1 MKEGRAGMDDHDW
14 LVERF
19 EAERPQ
25 LQAMA
30 YRMLG
35 SLPEAQDAVQES
47 WLHLVRA
54 DRSLVKNLGAW
65 LTTAVARICLDMLR
79 ARKVRREESLEAS
92 DPESLIR
99 ELGGIDPEEEAE
111 LADSVGLALLVVLD
125 RLAPAERLAF
135 VLHDIF
141 AMPFDEIACILE
153 REVPA
158 TRQLASRARRQVR
171 GREPACHADFIRSR
185 EVVTAFLTASR
196 EGDFK
201 SLLALLDPDVALRAD
216 RVAVSRGAA
225 GGVAGEIRGAAAV
238 ARLLTGRVRLGA
250 RFARLVLVDGTVGLV
265 VAPRGRLLLLLR
277 LVIRGGKIAEIEAV
291 ADPAHLHQVRLAV
304 PDD

>member
-1 MKEGRAGMDDHDW
+1 MGERDW

-54 DRSLVKNLGAW
+54 DRSEVSNLGAW

-79 ARKVRREESLEAS
+79 ARKVLREESLEAS

-111 LADSVGLALLVVLD
+111 LADSVGLALL
-125 RLAPAERLAF
+125 
-135 VLHDIF
+135 
-141 AMPFDEIACILE
+141 
-153 REVPA
+153 
-158 TRQLASRARRQVR
+158 
-171 GREPACHADFIRSR
+171 
-185 EVVTAFLTASR
+185 
-196 EGDFK
+196 
-201 SLLALLDPDVALRAD
+201 
-216 RVAVSRGAA
+216 
-225 GGVAGEIRGAAAV
+225 
-238 ARLLTGRVRLGA
+238 
-250 RFARLVLVDGTVGLV
+250 
-265 VAPRGRLLLLLR
+265 LLR
-277 LVIRGGKIAEIEAV
+277 LVIRGGKMAEIEAV
-291 ADPAHLHQVRLAV
+291 ADPAHLHQVRLAA

>member
-1 MKEGRAGMDDHDW
+1 MDEHDW

-35 SLPEAQDAVQES
+35 SLPEAEDAVQES

-54 DRSLVKNLGAW
+54 DRSTVKNPGAW
-65 LTTAVARICLDMLR
+65 LTRAVARICLDMLR
-79 ARKVRREESLEAS
+79 ARKLRREEALEAFV
-92 DPESLIR
+92 PESITR
-99 ELGGIDPEEEAE
+99 EQSGIDPEEEAE

-125 RLAPAERLAF
+125 RLSPAERLAF

-141 AMPFDEIACILE
+141 AIPFEVIALILE
-153 REVPA
+153 RGVPA
-158 TRQLASRARRQVR
+158 TRQLASRARRRVR
-171 GREPACHADFIRSR
+171 GAETASNEDVIRSR

-196 EGDFK
+196 EGSFET
-201 SLLALLDPDVALRAD
+201 LLTLLDPDVVWRAD
-216 RVAVSRGAA
+216 RVAVSRG
-225 GGVAGEIRGAAAV
+225 VAEEIRGAASV
-238 ARLLTGRVRLGA
+238 ARLLTGRTRLGT
-250 RFARLVLVDGTVGLV
+250 RFARPVLVDGTVGVV

-277 LVIRGGKIAEIEAV
+277 LMIRGGKIVEIEAV

>member
-1 MKEGRAGMDDHDW
+1 MDEHDW

-79 ARKVRREESLEAS
+79 ARKVLREESLEAS
-92 DPESLIR
+92 VPESLIR
-99 ELGGIDPEEEAE
+99 EPGLIDPEEEAE

-153 REVPA
+153 RKVPA

-171 GREPACHADFIRSR
+171 GTEPACHADFIRSR

-201 SLLALLDPDVALRAD
+201 TLLALLDPDVALRAD

-238 ARLLTGRVRLGA
+238 ARLLTTGRIRLGA

-291 ADPAHLHQVRLAV
+291 ADPAHLHQVRLAA

>member
-1 MKEGRAGMDDHDW
+1 MDEHDW
-14 LVERF
+14 LIERF

-35 SLPEAQDAVQES
+35 SLPEAEDAVQES

-54 DRSLVKNLGAW
+54 DRSTVKNPGAW
-65 LTTAVARICLDMLR
+65 LTKAVARICLDMLR
-79 ARKVRREESLEAS
+79 ARKLRREEALEAFV
-92 DPESLIR
+92 PESITR
-99 ELGGIDPEEEAE
+99 EQSGIDPEEEAE

-125 RLAPAERLAF
+125 RLSPAERLAF

-141 AMPFDEIACILE
+141 AIPFDVIALILE
-153 REVPA
+153 RGVPA
-158 TRQLASRARRQVR
+158 TRQLASRARRRVR
-171 GREPACHADFIRSR
+171 GAETASNEDVIRSR

-196 EGDFK
+196 EGSFET
-201 SLLALLDPDVALRAD
+201 LLDPDVVWRAD
-216 RVAVSRGAA
+216 RVAVSRG
-225 GGVAGEIRGAAAV
+225 VAEEIRGAASV
-238 ARLLTGRVRLGA
+238 GRLLTGRTRLGT
-250 RFARLVLVDGTVGLV
+250 RFARSVLVDGTVGVV

-277 LVIRGGKIAEIEAV
+277 LMIRGGKIVEIEVV

-304 PDD
+304 PGD

>member
-1 MKEGRAGMDDHDW
+1 MDEHDW

-35 SLPEAQDAVQES
+35 SLPEAEDAVQES

-54 DRSLVKNLGAW
+54 DRSTVKNPGAW
-65 LTTAVARICLDMLR
+65 LTRAVARICLDMLR
-79 ARKVRREESLEAS
+79 ARKLRREEALEAFV
-92 DPESLIR
+92 PESITR
-99 ELGGIDPEEEAE
+99 EQSGIDPEEEAE

-125 RLAPAERLAF
+125 RLSPAERLAF

-141 AMPFDEIACILE
+141 AIPFDVIALILE
-153 REVPA
+153 RGVPA
-158 TRQLASRARRQVR
+158 TRQLASRARRRVR
-171 GREPACHADFIRSR
+171 GAETASNEDVIRSR
-185 EVVTAFLTASR
+185 EVVDAFLKASR
-196 EGDFK
+196 EGSFET
-201 SLLALLDPDVALRAD
+201 LLTLLDPDVVWRAD
-216 RVAVSRGAA
+216 RVAVSRG
-225 GGVAGEIRGAAAV
+225 VAEEIRGAASV
-238 ARLLTGRVRLGA
+238 ARLLTGRTRLGT
-250 RFARLVLVDGTVGLV
+250 RFARPVLVDGTVGVV

-277 LVIRGGKIAEIEAV
+277 LMIRGGKIVEIEAV